1 MTTGGTHTPGSGAG
15 DPGGLPA
22 TTFFSRTYDEARN
35 LLVESRDYMVTTRN
49 MAFTLPT
56 RELVH
61 SMETLRLT
69 TRLTQIMAWLIL
81 QRAHHAGE
89 ITMADILAPASRLD
103 ARDICQ
109 TTGGEAAADLPAIL
123 RELLSRSRK
132 LYQRIAR
139 LDEMIVRD
147 SG

>member
-1 MTTGGTHTPGSGAG
+1 MTTVGTHTG

-22 TTFFSRTYDEARN
+22 TTFFSRTYDEAHD
-35 LLVESRDYMVTTRN
+35 LLVESRDYMATIQGIRF
-49 MAFTLPT
+49 ALPT

-81 QRAHHAGE
+81 QRALHAGE
-89 ITMADILAPASRLD
+89 VTMSDVLAPANRLG
-103 ARDICQ
+103 AQDICEM
-109 TTGGEAAADLPAIL
+109 TGGEAIAELPAIL
-123 RELLSRSRK
+123 RELLTRSRK
-132 LYQRIAR
+132 LYQRIHR

-147 SG
+147 NR

>member
-1 MTTGGTHTPGSGAG
+1 MATSGTHTGGTNAG

-22 TTFFSRTYDEARN
+22 TTFFSRTYDEARD
-35 LLVESRDYMVTTRN
+35 LLVDARDYLVTTQN
-49 MAFTLPT
+49 IQFALPT

-61 SMETLRLT
+61 CMETLRLT

-81 QRAHHAGE
+81 QRALHAGE
-89 ITMADILAPASRLD
+89 VTMADVLAPANRLG

-109 TTGGEAAADLPAIL
+109 TSGGEATAELPAIL

-147 SG
+147 NL